1 MPPFTISDFEKHVRG
16 KALTLTKINTHAY
29 KMMSLNEIGIEETD
43 GAMTE
48 PITPGSSLTN
58 VTDASTEKNIS
69 TSHASLDSE
78 STLKSEDLH
87 VRA

>member
-1 MPPFTISDFEKHVRG
+1 MY
-16 KALTLTKINTHAY
+16 KIKSFDET
-29 KMMSLNEIGIEETD
+29 GIQETD

-69 TSHASLDSE
+69 TSQASLDSE
-78 STLKSEDLH
+78 STLKSEDLQ
-87 VRA
+87 VRP

>member
-16 KALTLTKINTHAY
+16 IP
-29 KMMSLNEIGIEETD
+29 ETD
-43 GAMTE
+43 GAHPTE
-48 PITPGSSLTN
+48 PITPGSSLTS

-69 TSHASLDSE
+69 VSQGSPDSE

-87 VRA
+87 VSDSIIFCQNYIIQHL